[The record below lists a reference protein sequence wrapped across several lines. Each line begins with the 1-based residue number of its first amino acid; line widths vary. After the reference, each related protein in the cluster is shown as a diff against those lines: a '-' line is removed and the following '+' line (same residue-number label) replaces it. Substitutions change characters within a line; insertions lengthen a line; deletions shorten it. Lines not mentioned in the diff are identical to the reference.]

1 MNSNLLSLIK
11 KEGLKQD
18 EDGIY
23 LTEIISE
30 NKIQDD
36 ERELRERVSSVTYDN
51 YLDVISKNHSISV
64 MDYEVDVF
72 LKKMPQG
79 AVILDIGGCWGWH
92 WRRIAENRPDIS
104 ILIIDFVKSNLTHAL
119 NVVKDLVGKQ
129 ILLMHADATLLPFS
143 TNIGIFD
150 GIWTAQTFQHI
161 PDFKKAVNE
170 AYRLLKPKGV
180 FVNYSLHITPF
191 NKIIYKILNKQYH
204 IEGIVK
210 NTFYLARANNN
221 QLRDIENIFTNKVS
235 IRYTENLFHPD
246 LHFTYSGK
254 INNILGFLDIFMSRF
269 LFLSK
274 FFARQASFEVQKL

>member
-36 ERELRERVSSVTYDN
+36 ERELRVRVSSVTYDN
-51 YLDVISKNHSISV
+51 YLDVISKNHSIPV

-92 WRRIAENRPDIS
+92 WRRIGKSRPDIS

-119 NVVKDLVGKQ
+119 NVVKDWTDICDLMKKAETDVVAQNIDETQ
-129 ILLMHADATLLPFS
+129 IK
-143 TNIGIFD
+143 IFD
-150 GIWTAQTFQHI
+150 I
-161 PDFKKAVNE
+161 KK
-170 AYRLLKPKGV
+170 
-180 FVNYSLHITPF
+180 
-191 NKIIYKILNKQYH
+191 
-204 IEGIVK
+204 
-210 NTFYLARANNN
+210 
-221 QLRDIENIFTNKVS
+221 
-235 IRYTENLFHPD
+235 
-246 LHFTYSGK
+246 
-254 INNILGFLDIFMSRF
+254 
-269 LFLSK
+269 
-274 FFARQASFEVQKL
+274 

>member
-1 MNSNLLSLIK
+1 MNLTLLNLIK
-11 KEGLKQD
+11 KECLKSN

-23 LTEIISE
+23 LDKNLTN
-30 NKIQDD
+30 NKKQED
-36 ERELRERVSSVTYDN
+36 ERKLREKVSNIKYDN
-51 YLDVISKNHSISV
+51 YLEAISKNHSIPV

-119 NVVKDLVGKQ
+119 NVLKDLVGKQ
-129 ILLMHADATLLPFS
+129 ILLMHADATSLPFL

-161 PDFKKAVNE
+161 PDFKRAVNE

-180 FVNYSLHITPF
+180 FINYSLHITPF

-204 IEGIVK
+204 IKGIVK
-210 NTFYLARANNN
+210 NTFYLARANND
-221 QLRDIENIFTNKVS
+221 QLRDIENIFNNKVS
-235 IRYTENLFHPD
+235 VRYTENLFHPD
-246 LHFTYSGK
+246 FHFTNSGK
-254 INNILGFLDIFMSRF
+254 INNRLGLLDIFISKYSF
-269 LFLSK
+269 ISK
-274 FFARQASFEVQKL
+274 FIGRQASFEIQKL